1 MANRCKF
8 LATRLYLCAAF
19 FDTSIFTIKP
29 ILLVERTLTILK
41 PDCVRKNLIGAVIDK
56 IEKAGFKIVAMKM
69 MHLTKETAGEF
80 YAVHK
85 ARPFYGEL
93 VEFMSS
99 GACVPMILEK
109 ENAVEDFRKLI
120 GATDPKKAD
129 EGTIRRLYADSVGEN
144 IIHGSDSVENANIEA
159 AFFFSTAEVVANR
172 R

>member
-1 MANRCKF
+1 MSFWQGGCIFAPLF
-8 LATRLYLCAAF
+8 LTHLF
-19 FDTSIFTIKP
+19 SQSNQ

-85 ARPFYGEL
+85 ERPFYGEL

-129 EGTIRRLYADSVGEN
+129 EGTIRKLYADSVGEN
-144 IIHGSDSVENANIEA
+144 IIHGSDSVENARTEA